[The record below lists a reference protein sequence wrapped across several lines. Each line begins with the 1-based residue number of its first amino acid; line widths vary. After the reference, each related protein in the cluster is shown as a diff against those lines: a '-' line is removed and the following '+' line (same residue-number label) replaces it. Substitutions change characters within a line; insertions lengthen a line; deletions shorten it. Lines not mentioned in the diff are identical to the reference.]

1 MVSNMLGIR
10 GTPPVKE
17 LGATGTTAD
26 RCVLFLPYVVVFAV
40 ATAVLLLLIYLL
52 QGLKPYVQQRVT
64 SNGNNYTIGGGLF
77 TEKKKKKKCRFPS
90 HLLGSARRKETPC
103 FLESIQR
110 RSMHRAPPRF
120 SAGIQTWVVVY
131 PRSPCMPR
139 SRKCEK
145 EPSAVGEQ
153 HA

>member
-17 LGATGTTAD
+17 LGAAGTTAD

-77 TEKKKKKKCRFPS
+77 TEKKEKKSAVFQVTY
-90 HLLGSARRKETPC
+90 SARRGGKKPLVFWSQFSGVQCTE
-103 FLESIQR
+103 
-110 RSMHRAPPRF
+110 HRH
-120 SAGIQTWVVVY
+120 G
-131 PRSPCMPR
+131 
-139 SRKCEK
+139 SR
-145 EPSAVGEQ
+145 PGSRHGL
-153 HA
+153 